1 MRASNTAALIFFVP
15 GTLEEEERMGANR
28 TCEDKNKRSIRFE
41 AGTMKELKKLAG
53 RTNVTVSDI
62 VREYVKKGL
71 TIDSYKEDTDLI
83 REIVR
88 EELKDVLEPQV
99 NRIVKMLMKIGKV
112 SAGTMYSTLNLI
124 QTLSDQEQ
132 QDQQEY
138 FEMVAR
144 CLRLGVD
151 YMKKKDV
158 DVDQYLSQ
166 IQDVAND
173 SEKIR

>member
-1 MRASNTAALIFFVP
+1 M
-15 GTLEEEERMGANR
+15 
-28 TCEDKNKRSIRFE
+28 
-41 AGTMKELKKLAG
+41 KKL
-53 RTNVTVSDI
+53 I
-62 VREYVKKGL
+62 
-71 TIDSYKEDTDLI
+71 TISMKILLDFLKEDTDLI
-83 REIVR
+83 REIVQ

-99 NRIVKMLMKIGKV
+99 NRIVNMLMKIGKV

-124 QTLSDQEQ
+124 QTVSDQEQ

-158 DVDQYLSQ
+158 EVDQYLSQ

-173 SEKIR
+173 SSQVRE